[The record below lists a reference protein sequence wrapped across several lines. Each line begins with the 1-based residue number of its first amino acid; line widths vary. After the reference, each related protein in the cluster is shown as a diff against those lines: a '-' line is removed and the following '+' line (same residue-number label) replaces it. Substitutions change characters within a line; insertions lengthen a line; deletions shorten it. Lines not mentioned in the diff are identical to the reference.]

1 MRSARRACPPIRQ
14 RLRPVSNR
22 LRNRASS
29 LRSRNTGRKE
39 RRSAQVPERQPC
51 SMLHSPGSR
60 RLLGRL
66 VGVRRHLGAG
76 HELIIKRY
84 HSRKPHSGCKRTKY
98 RLRGFHQRVTHGPHH
113 TLAGGC
119 AHQASATRPPANVPL
134 SAGSSSEQL
143 EGSVHSRVPTRLRN
157 LCYDECEGEDS

>member
-1 MRSARRACPPIRQ
+1 GRARPYVSACGRYPTGPP
-14 RLRPVSNR
+14 

-39 RRSAQVPERQPC
+39 RRSAKVPERQPC

-84 HSRKPHSGCKRTKY
+84 HSRKPT
-98 RLRGFHQRVTHGPHH
+98 
-113 TLAGGC
+113 A
-119 AHQASATRPPANVPL
+119 AASAPNIACAVFIRQGYPRPTPYP
-134 SAGSSSEQL
+134 G
-143 EGSVHSRVPTRLRN
+143 GGLRA
-157 LCYDECEGEDS
+157 ST